1 VAEDQ
6 TRAGG
11 GVAGV
16 PDELE
21 VGLSGGA
28 AAGGRGGSGAGGGVT
43 IKGRDG
49 GPAAGGNDRSNV
61 GDDSDVG
68 DGDLDGGGGV
78 VLAPRRRAR
87 GSGQRVSRLTVR
99 LSAAER
105 GEVVAAS
112 GAAGVTAAG
121 FTASAVLAAA
131 RGGQAPG
138 GSPVRAVLGELMAAR
153 RQLRGYAVNVN
164 QAAKVLNAGGGAPEW
179 LEAAVEASDAAV
191 ARVDEATAAVM
202 RSLR

>member
-16 PDELE
+16 PGELE
-21 VGLSGGA
+21 
-28 AAGGRGGSGAGGGVT
+28 AGRACGGSGTGGGVT
-43 IKGRDG
+43 IEGRDG
-49 GPAAGGNDRSNV
+49 SAAAGGNDYSNL
-61 GDDSDVG
+61 GDA
-68 DGDLDGGGGV
+68 GGGV

-99 LSAAER
+99 LSAAEH
-105 GEVVAAS
+105 GEVVAAAS
-112 GAAGVTAAG
+112 AAGVTAAG
-121 FTASAVLAAA
+121 FTAGAVLAAA

-138 GSPVRAVLGELMAAR
+138 GSPVRVVLGELMAAR

-164 QAAKVLNAGGGAPEW
+164 QAAKVLNSGGGVPEW
-179 LEAAVEASDAAV
+179 LESAVEATDAAV

>member
-1 VAEDQ
+1 MAEDQ

-11 GVAGV
+11 GVAGA
-16 PDELE
+16 PSELE
-21 VGLSGGA
+21 AGL
-28 AAGGRGGSGAGGGVT
+28 AAGGCGGSGAGGGVT
-43 IKGRDG
+43 FQGRDG
-49 GPAAGGNDRSNV
+49 GSAAGGND
-61 GDDSDVG
+61 DSD
-68 DGDLDGGGGV
+68 DGDAGGGV

-99 LSAAER
+99 LSAAEH
-105 GEVVAAS
+105 GEVVAAAS
-112 GAAGVTAAG
+112 AAGVTAAG

-138 GSPVRAVLGELMAAR
+138 GSPVRMVLGELMAAR

-164 QAAKVLNAGGGAPEW
+164 QAAKVLNSGGGAPEW
-179 LEAAVEASDAAV
+179 LEAAVEATDAAV